1 MKKLH
6 NSLKIPPKFFDYVC
20 TIFGIRNDEEVTISI
35 EFSSRPNS
43 ILIIITINLWAADC
57 NRVSLSK
64 NSNIVLSKLH
74 LNSFPFV
81 RYPVVVSTL
90 FLFNP
95 AFYYY
100 EMKKCIFWPRVH
112 DRFILFFSSTSLLQ
126 NGMKSFIAFS
136 QDTFSLF
143 SERAKR
149 IWSYLPLWFD
159 IINLTLE

>member
-1 MKKLH
+1 MDRTSIKMFFFSKLP
-6 NSLKIPPKFFDYVC
+6 SIFLSIFLLLKFLS
-20 TIFGIRNDEEVTISI
+20 T
-35 EFSSRPNS
+35 NS
-43 ILIIITINLWAADC
+43 ILIIITINSWAADC

-112 DRFILFFSSTSLLQ
+112 DRFILFFLEVLRFCKMGWNHLLPFHKILFVCLLRRPKEFGVVFHFDLTFDYLTS
-126 NGMKSFIAFS
+126 I
-136 QDTFSLF
+136 SLM
-143 SERAKR
+143 S
-149 IWSYLPLWFD
+149 
-159 IINLTLE
+159 

>member
-1 MKKLH
+1 M
-6 NSLKIPPKFFDYVC
+6 S
-20 TIFGIRNDEEVTISI
+20 T
-35 EFSSRPNS
+35 NS
-43 ILIIITINLWAADC
+43 ILIIITINSWAADC

-112 DRFILFFSSTSLLQ
+112 DRFILFFFKYFASAKWDEIIYCLFTRYFFSVFWEGQKNLELSATLIWHYYFWLWNKHSTTFI
-126 NGMKSFIAFS
+126 SFEHVG
-136 QDTFSLF
+136 Q
-143 SERAKR
+143 
-149 IWSYLPLWFD
+149 
-159 IINLTLE
+159 TLEKWLRHQDLTRKMSLD